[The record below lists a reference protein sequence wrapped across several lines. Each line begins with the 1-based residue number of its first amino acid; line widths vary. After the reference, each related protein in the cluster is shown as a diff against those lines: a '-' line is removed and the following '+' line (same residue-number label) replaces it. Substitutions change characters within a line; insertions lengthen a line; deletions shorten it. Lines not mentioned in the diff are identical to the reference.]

1 MLFYLMPSKIRQIA
15 PSLEADTDSVCDSFP
30 NYLSTC
36 LHIILRRLPSL
47 LSHQMRQKIRVH
59 REVLRISVANIL
71 PYECHVVSALNYGCA
86 CINIKELFTSKYFLW
101 QRTKLFKKRFKV
113 ALGCMAIRTQTEL
126 MIRRVQFIRRT
137 KEAATQAACAGNS
150 RGYQSEYGYSWFNN
164 RENDDAYYMFRSYN
178 NCYYSSSEPVNDEED
193 EL

>member
-1 MLFYLMPSKIRQIA
+1 MAADSQ
-15 PSLEADTDSVCDSFP
+15 EAGNITPASSTDHKRKGAF
-30 NYLSTC
+30 
-36 LHIILRRLPSL
+36 
-47 LSHQMRQKIRVH
+47 
-59 REVLRISVANIL
+59 A
-71 PYECHVVSALNYGCA
+71 
-86 CINIKELFTSKYFLW
+86 
-101 QRTKLFKKRFKV
+101 LFKKRFKV

-150 RGYQSEYGYSWFNN
+150 RGYHSEYGYSWFNN

-178 NCYYSSSEPVNDEED
+178 NSYYSSSEPVTDEED